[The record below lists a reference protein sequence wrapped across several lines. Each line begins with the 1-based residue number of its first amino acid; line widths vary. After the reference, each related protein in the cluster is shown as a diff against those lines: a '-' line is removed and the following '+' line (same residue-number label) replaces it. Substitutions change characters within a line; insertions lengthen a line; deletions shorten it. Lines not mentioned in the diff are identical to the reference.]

1 MSITSKQF
9 QTMVTAFSSI
19 APKISI
25 LVYLSIDFTHQD
37 FQRGWERKEMDFVAK
52 QKAFMRFAH
61 PTVDI
66 YAMPGEGFRHQD
78 LGAVEQAHTI
88 AQTIWAISGA
98 WMLNRSN

>member
-1 MSITSKQF
+1 
-9 QTMVTAFSSI
+9 MVTAFSSI

>member
-1 MSITSKQF
+1 
-9 QTMVTAFSSI
+9 MVTAFSSI

-25 LVYLSIDFTHQD
+25 LVYFSIDFTHQD

>member
-1 MSITSKQF
+1 
-9 QTMVTAFSSI
+9 MVRAFSSI

-52 QKAFMRFAH
+52 QKAFMRFAY

-66 YAMPGEGFRHQD
+66 YDMPGEEDFRHQD
-78 LGAVEQAHTI
+78 LGSVEQAHTI
-88 AQTIWAISGA
+88 AQTIWAISRA
-98 WMLNRSN
+98 WMLNGRD